1 MDPVELKIPI
11 TRSERI
17 GIEPIFFLQST
28 EWEEFQKK
36 LGRKTWRVDG
46 KLLIKHN
53 LPGGFNYLYC
63 PRPQLVTGSQSRRR
77 VGIPTSLFE
86 ELNEA
91 SGLPVI
97 SNNWLP
103 ITSWLAEVE
112 KIARGE
118 GSMFLKIDPG
128 DAINT
133 SEGTFFLRQAQDKL
147 NSNNKHSKFKSLKF
161 QDSTFKDLKFKVT
174 TPLQPCATVFLDL
187 TKTEEELLGAMHP
200 KTRYNIRV
208 AQRSGVEIT
217 REGSFEEF
225 WSVLQETAEREQ
237 FSLHGREHYEALLS
251 TASEDFSNE
260 LFFARAGSKTV
271 AALLINFYRPGNTAT
286 YLHGASSRHS
296 RGLMAPHLL
305 HWHVIREA
313 KKRGFFAYDFWGI
326 DDNKWPGLT
335 RFKKNFG
342 GYTVAYPSSIDI
354 VYRPFWYRMYHIR
367 KTLLRIKK

>member
-1 MDPVELKIPI
+1 MNPVELKIP
-11 TRSERI
+11 TVGSERI
-17 GIEPIFFLQST
+17 GVEPIFFLQSR
-28 EWEEFQKK
+28 EWEEFQRK
-36 LGRKTWRVDG
+36 LGRKTWRAG
-46 KLLIKHN
+46 GRLLIKHD
-53 LPGGFNYLYC
+53 LPGGFHYLYC
-63 PRPQLVTGSQSRRR
+63 PRPQLITSNWLPVTNKNQ
-77 VGIPTSLFE
+77 
-86 ELNEA
+86 
-91 SGLPVI
+91 LPVI
-97 SNNWLP
+97 SDNRLLVTNWL
-103 ITSWLAEVE
+103 LEVE
-112 KIARGE
+112 KIARSE
-118 GSMFLKIDPG
+118 GSMFLKIDP
-128 DAINT
+128 AENLSI
-133 SEGTFFLRQAQDKL
+133 SIFK
-147 NSNNKHSKFKSLKF
+147 NSKFNAENLKFKSLKF
-161 QDSTFKDLKFKVT
+161 QDSIFKNLRFKIT
-174 TPLQPCATVFLDL
+174 APLQPRATVFLDL

-217 REGSFEEF
+217 HEGSFEEF

-251 TASEDFSNE
+251 TASGDFSNE

-313 KKRGFFAYDFWGI
+313 KKRDSFAYDFWGI

-354 VYRPFWYRMYHIR
+354 VYRPFWYQVYNIS
-367 KTLLRIKK
+367 KKFKHLINLNY